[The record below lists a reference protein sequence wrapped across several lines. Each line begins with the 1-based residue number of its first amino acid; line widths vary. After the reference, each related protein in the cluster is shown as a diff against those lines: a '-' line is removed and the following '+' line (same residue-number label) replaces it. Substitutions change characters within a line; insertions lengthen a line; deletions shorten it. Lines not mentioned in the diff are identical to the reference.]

1 MIPEPVTAK
10 APSLATQVS
19 RAVIWNTIFVPLKM
33 LLVLLATL
41 LKLTMLTKASYG
53 MLTLIGAANNLFG
66 TWIDLGTGRAL
77 PKFIPETL
85 QTAGPK
91 AMRRLVFLVL
101 GLQMALL
108 AVVALGSIVLRES
121 YLGYLR
127 VQAAKVEDAGA
138 REHLLLFIDQR
149 GPLIIL
155 AVLVMLLMGI
165 GYDVLMA
172 YLSSFFKQKAW
183 NIVALAAG
191 LLPPLL
197 TSAAILAGW
206 DVAGVLLAT
215 SLAPSI
221 ATALAAWQ
229 VLRHQRELEHIP
241 QPPDTGQWLPAGF
254 VRYSAVSLL
263 MTATDFL
270 ARA

>member
-155 AVLVMLLMGI
+155 AVLVMLVTS
-165 GYDVLMA
+165 VLAVQAVVAQKAAERRQKQAEALVDFMLGDLNDKLSEVGRLDILSAVNDKAMA
-172 YLSSFFKQKAW
+172 YFKSLPNTDVTAAVLQQRAKALVKIGVVRSDQGELSKAMESFEAASVVCQ
-183 NIVALAAG
+183 VAAA
-191 LLPPLL
+191 
-197 TSAAILAGW
+197 
-206 DVAGVLLAT
+206 
-215 SLAPSI
+215 
-221 ATALAAWQ
+221 
-229 VLRHQRELEHIP
+229 
-241 QPPDTGQWLPAGF
+241 
-254 VRYSAVSLL
+254 
-263 MTATDFL
+263 
-270 ARA
+270 